1 MSVFLF
7 FLRWTARIAGLL
19 IAGFFVFMALGEM
32 ASPHAGPA
40 PTLFELGGIALL
52 ATATL
57 ALLAAWR
64 WELAGALVSLAALAM
79 VAAAIRGNR
88 GFHLVLASMGIPGIL
103 YCADWLARRRR
114 IMRSSS

>member
-7 FLRWTARIAGLL
+7 LLRWSARMAGLL
-19 IAGFFVFMALGEM
+19 IAGFFVFMAMGEM

-40 PTLFELGGIALL
+40 PTLFELRGIALL
-52 ATATL
+52 ATAAL

-64 WELAGALVSLAALAM
+64 WELAGALVSLGALA
-79 VAAAIRGNR
+79 VDAVTIRGSR
-88 GFHLVLASMGIPGIL
+88 TFHLALLSMAIPGIL

-114 IMRSSS
+114 IVRSSS